1 MSTNLLPAE
10 QARAVAQ
17 ACAALSHPTRAVVL
31 AALADGTASPVR
43 LARSLDQSIAAV
55 SHHFHV
61 LRRAGLLRAAG
72 TRPNRGTIEHF
83 YALSP
88 RGEALVPLLEP
99 IARAAANSRSAR
111 SPSKVGYRSQ
121 TG

>member
-1 MSTNLLPAE
+1 MSTNLLAPR
-10 QARAVAQ
+10 QADAVAHV
-17 ACAALSHPTRAVVL
+17 CAALSHPTRATVL
-31 AALADGTASPVR
+31 AALATDAASPVR
-43 LARSLDQSIAAV
+43 LARSLDQSIASV

-88 RGEALVPLLEP
+88 AGEARVPLLAS
-99 IARAAANSRSAR
+99 IAAASG
-111 SPSKVGYRSQ
+111 K
-121 TG
+121 